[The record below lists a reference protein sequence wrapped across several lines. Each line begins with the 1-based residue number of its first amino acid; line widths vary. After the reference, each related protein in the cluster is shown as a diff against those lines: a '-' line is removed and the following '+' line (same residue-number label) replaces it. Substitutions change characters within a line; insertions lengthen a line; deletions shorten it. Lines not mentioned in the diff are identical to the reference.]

1 MRRIALTLVVL
12 AAVTSIGRSATASP
26 AVSFGYSWLK
36 FLETDGGTAPLGGY
50 LSVASSQDSFGLE
63 ADLGYHRKTD
73 EIIVLPPEGGDPVV
87 SETFKLETFTA
98 SIGPRW
104 GIPAGDVT
112 HYIHVLASL
121 RHDRFEGLSGT
132 VFGFM
137 AGAGVDITA
146 GGGAGLRL
154 AGDFQMYWDEG
165 ETVKTLRL
173 SAGFT
178 F

>member
-1 MRRIALTLVVL
+1 MRRTALTLVVL
-12 AAVTSIGRSATASP
+12 AAASFIGRSATASP
-26 AVSFGYSWLK
+26 ALSFGYSWLK

-137 AGAGVDITA
+137 VGAGVDITA

-165 ETVKTLRL
+165 ERVKTLRL

>member
-1 MRRIALTLVVL
+1 MRRIALTLLVL
-12 AAVTSIGRSATASP
+12 AAAVSIAAPVAASP
-26 AVSFGYSWLK
+26 AVSIGYSWLK

-50 LSVASSQDSFGLE
+50 ISFASSQTSFGIE
-63 ADLGYHRKTD
+63 GDLAYHRKQD
-73 EIIVLPPEGGDPVV
+73 EIIVLPGEGQDPVV
-87 SETFKLETFTA
+87 SETLKLETFTA
-98 SIGPRW
+98 SMGPRW

-112 HYIHVLASL
+112 HYIHLLASV
-121 RHDRFEGLSGT
+121 RHDRLEGLSGT

-165 ETVKTLRL
+165 ETVKSLRL